1 MTPISSKQK
10 LFMSLTGIAFM
21 VTITQLPASPIEEIT
36 QTQWII
42 WGIGM
47 GLLLGAATRSGC
59 KVAYQ
64 WSYQRERKKHLQD
77 RSR

>member
-1 MTPISSKQK
+1 MTPLSSKQK
-10 LFMSLTGIAFM
+10 LCMSLAGIAFM
-21 VTITQLPASPIEEIT
+21 VTITQLPASPTQEIT
-36 QTQWII
+36 QTHWII

-64 WSYQRERKKHLQD
+64 WSYQRERKKHLTD